1 MLIESVR
8 NQNAQVQSVQSQNVQ
23 RKEPQGNFSSDQ
35 AMAAQGGAVQVK
47 TATVTTT
54 QELDEKKI
62 KAALDEANNRLKQ
75 TRTRC
80 EFAYHD
86 ETNRISIKVIDKNTN
101 ELVREIPPEKT
112 LEMLEKIWEIAG
124 LLVDEKC

>member
-23 RKEPQGNFSSDQ
+23 RKEPQGNFFSDQ

-62 KAALDEANNRLKQ
+62 KAALDEANNKLRN

-80 EFAYHD
+80 EFSYHE

-112 LEMLEKIWEIAG
+112 LEMLEKAWEIAG
-124 LLVDEKC
+124 LLVDEKR